1 MDNEKVELRKIP
13 IRMLME
19 VLQAAWARGANY
31 IDIIGNIGDIQ
42 DDLYI
47 AVKSE
52 YIDRDAAENDEEY
65 IIEEEEENDDD
76 DDGELTDDT
85 LNSLL

>member
-1 MDNEKVELRKIP
+1 MDNERVELRKIP

-19 VLQAAWARGANY
+19 VLQVAWARGANY
-31 IDIIGNIGDIQ
+31 VDIIGKIGDTQ

-52 YIDRDAAENDEEY
+52 YIDRDAEHDEEY
-65 IIEEEEENDDD
+65 IINEEEEDD

>member
-19 VLQAAWARGANY
+19 VLQVAWARGANY
-31 IDIIGNIGDIQ
+31 VDIVGKIGDIQ

-52 YIDRDAAENDEEY
+52 YIDRDVEHDDDEE
-65 IIEEEEENDDD
+65 EDDND
-76 DDGELTDDT
+76 ELTDDT